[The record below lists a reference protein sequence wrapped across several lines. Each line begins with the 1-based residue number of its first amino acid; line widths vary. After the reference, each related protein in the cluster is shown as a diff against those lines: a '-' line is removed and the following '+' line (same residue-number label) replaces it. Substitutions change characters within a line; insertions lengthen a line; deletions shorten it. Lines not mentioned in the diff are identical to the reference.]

1 MKLVIDISEQ
11 AYELFKGHT
20 GMAFAFELDY
30 DIAAEVEWAIKNG
43 KLLQD
48 VLKEETKGGEKMT
61 ELEALKIARWR
72 VVDDLCSETSK
83 YCGESCIECEQE
95 VRKVICR
102 MIARK
107 ENEEVRK
114 K

>member
-30 DIAAEVEWAIKNG
+30 DRAAEVEWAIKNG

-48 VLKEETKGGEKMT
+48 VLKEETKGEKKQKKRDWRFVR
-61 ELEALKIARWR
+61 LEKTLCPKILIPVGLK
-72 VVDDLCSETSK
+72 DLERGK
-83 YCGESCIECEQE
+83 Q
-95 VRKVICR
+95 
-102 MIARK
+102 
-107 ENEEVRK
+107 
-114 K
+114 